1 MEPNEVHEFSEHMKE
16 AGEGALTHI
25 ALGISILAALL
36 ALVTVLSHREHTDAV
51 LMQARASDIWN
62 EYQAKKIR
70 SETTSTAVDLLQ
82 LQPSSNP
89 AATSAKLT
97 DYKTHLARWGDDLA
111 ELQKHAREFEHE
123 VDFAERKAAHFDL
136 GEALLQI
143 AIVLCSITL
152 LTKKQAYWIVGMVVG
167 AIGLVSSALALTV
180 H

>member
-1 MEPNEVHEFSEHMKE
+1 MEPTEVHEFSEHMKE

-25 ALGISILAALL
+25 ALFISILAALL
-36 ALVTVLSHREHTDAV
+36 ALVTVMSHRDHTDAV

-70 SETTSTAVDLLQ
+70 SESTANAVDLLQ

-89 AATSAKLT
+89 AATSAKIAE
-97 DYKTHLARWGDDLA
+97 YKAHMAHWSEDLA
-111 ELQKHAREFEHE
+111 ESQKQAREFEHE
-123 VDFAERKAAHFDL
+123 VDIAERKAARYDL

-143 AIVLCSITL
+143 SIVLSSITL
-152 LTKKQAYWIVGMVVG
+152 LTHKQAFWIFGMVIG
-167 AIGLVSSALALTV
+167 AVGLVFSALALAI